1 MDSRVNRVIAMMATV
16 QDEIH
21 LNEVAEEMN
30 ISYSRLRHIFKNET
44 GLSPLQYLKAE
55 RIKHACVL
63 LKTTYLS
70 VKEIM
75 SKVGI
80 KDKSNF
86 TRTFKAVY
94 GLSPAQYRRQ
104 YFADRFNTQA
114 DSHIDQ

>member
-1 MDSRVNRVIAMMATV
+1 MATV
-16 QDEIH
+16 QREIH

-30 ISYSRLRHIFKNET
+30 ISSSRLRHLFKNET

-80 KDKSNF
+80 RDKSNF
-86 TRTFKAVY
+86 ARNFKEVC
-94 GLSPAQYRRQ
+94 GLSPVQYRRQ
-104 YFADRFNTQA
+104 FFAERFNNNQA
-114 DSHIDQ
+114 NSHIDQ